1 MQRRKKQKPIPI
13 SKIENLQE
21 QLRNGQ
27 IVPLAIA
34 KELGLSA
41 KQIEFADAF
50 FSEEYGHDTTA
61 VAQALYNIEEY
72 SVASKSAYN
81 VMKSEA
87 LKAYIRIIFVGA
99 GLSKPELMF
108 QLAKVCIQDTDKKN
122 KVAAIALAAKLA
134 GYIKDE
140 TNVNLIQNK
149 IDLSHLSNEQLEKL
163 IGGIEDAGRAA
174 IGYHSGEEKT
184 L

>member
-1 MQRRKKQKPIPI
+1 
-13 SKIENLQE
+13 
-21 QLRNGQ
+21 
-27 IVPLAIA
+27 
-34 KELGLSA
+34 
-41 KQIEFADAF
+41 
-50 FSEEYGHDTTA
+50 
-61 VAQALYNIEEY
+61 
-72 SVASKSAYN
+72 
-81 VMKSEA
+81 
-87 LKAYIRIIFVGA
+87 
-99 GLSKPELMF
+99 MF

-174 IGYHSGEEKT
+174 IGYRSGEEKT